1 MLGWDGSR
9 RFGNWLW
16 KFVNNSKAGNRKNVC
31 MYASLNLS
39 LHQGILPIS
48 SDFVNIYFS
57 AHPSTLPPS
66 ILQFVLHASTTLFL
80 RCDPISKGFWK
91 FEGMNIYIRS
101 RRKMAEFVLRG
112 ECFFSP
118 SISNWIRVELALM
131 EGSTL
136 DLWWFYFHIT
146 EGERVR
152 FWGEAKTLSAHF
164 VLEYRV

>member
-1 MLGWDGSR
+1 MVPVALEIDFES
-9 RFGNWLW
+9 LW
-16 KFVNNSKAGNRKNVC
+16 ITQKQAIGR
-31 MYASLNLS
+31 MYVYVRQFKPLFASE
-39 LHQGILPIS
+39 ILPIS

-91 FEGMNIYIRS
+91 FEGMNTFIRT
-101 RRKMAEFVLRG
+101 RRKMTEFLKG
-112 ECFFSP
+112 ECF
-118 SISNWIRVELALM
+118 SISNWIRMELALM

-152 FWGEAKTLSAHF
+152 FWGEAKTLSAYF